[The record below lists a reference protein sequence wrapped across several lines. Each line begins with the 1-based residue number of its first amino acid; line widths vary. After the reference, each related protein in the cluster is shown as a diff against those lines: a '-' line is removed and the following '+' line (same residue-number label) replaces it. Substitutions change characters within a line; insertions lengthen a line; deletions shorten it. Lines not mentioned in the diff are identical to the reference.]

1 MDCQVLQGLGVTLEQ
16 GDHLVL
22 RGQGDLQDLQVSI
35 EENCTIIGLVYPHE
49 LHCSRMMQ
57 SSLLKHESADISLVT
72 GEK

>member
-1 MDCQVLQGLGVTLEQ
+1 MGYQVLQGLGVTLEQ

-35 EENCTIIGLVYPHE
+35 EENCTIIGAVYPPE
-49 LHCSRMMQ
+49 FHCVRMMQ
-57 SSLLKHESADISLVT
+57 SSLLNHESVDISLVT